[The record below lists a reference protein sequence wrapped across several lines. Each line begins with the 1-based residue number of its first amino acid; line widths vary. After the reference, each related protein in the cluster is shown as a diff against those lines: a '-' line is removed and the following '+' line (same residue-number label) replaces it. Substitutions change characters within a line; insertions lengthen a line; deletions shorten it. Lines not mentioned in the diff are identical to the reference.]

1 MALRHILPET
11 IMDITLQL
19 HKPVASAAITI
30 TGSKSETNRLLL
42 LQALYPGISIQNI
55 SESDDSI
62 AMQNAL
68 ASTGDVIDIHHAGT
82 AMRFLTAYF
91 ALQDGRSITLT
102 GSQRMRERPIG
113 VLVDALRSLGATIEY
128 IENEGFPP
136 LKITGQQL
144 TKGSVAIN
152 AGVSSQYITALLL
165 IAGRLKNGLELTLEG
180 ELTSIPYIKMTLGL
194 LNEVG
199 IENSFE
205 GNTITVK
212 SAMGNGQLAM
222 SNKQRAMGNE
232 QWANLNEEKSQ
243 NTNTKLQ
250 AEEQSA
256 MGNGQSAISNKQLA
270 DPSEAQSEI
279 LNLKSEIS
287 KQIVVESDWS
297 SASYFYSI
305 VALADEGTTITLSS
319 YKQNSLQGDS
329 ALAEI
334 YKELGVETVF
344 KDNSIT
350 LTKLNHQPATINLEL
365 NNTPDIA
372 QTIAV
377 TCFGLGT
384 GCHLTG
390 LHTLKIKETD
400 RLEALKTE
408 LEKFGAILSVTNHSL
423 SLQPHNLFNP
433 SEAHSLSF
441 GEGRGEAVVFVA
453 TYNDHRMA
461 MAFAPL
467 AIKTPVGINDAG
479 VVSKSYPTFWE
490 DMKALGFIIN
500 TL

>member
-1 MALRHILPET
+1 
-11 IMDITLQL
+11 MDITLQL
-19 HKPVASAAITI
+19 RGWIASAAIKV

-42 LQALYPGISIQNI
+42 LQALYPGISIQNT

-68 ASTGDVIDIHHAGT
+68 ASTSNVIDIHHAGT

-91 ALQDGRSITLT
+91 SLQEGRTVTLT

-113 VLVDALRSLGATIEY
+113 VLVEALRSLGAQIDY
-128 IENEGFPP
+128 LENEGFPP
-136 LKITGQQL
+136 LKITGQKL
-144 TKGSVAIN
+144 TKSSVAIN

-165 IAGRLKNGLELTLEG
+165 IAGRLENGLELILEG
-180 ELTSIPYIKMTLGL
+180 ELTSVPYIKMTLGL
-194 LNEVG
+194 LAEVG

-205 GNTITVK
+205 GNVIKVK
-212 SAMGNGQLAM
+212 SATG
-222 SNKQRAMGNE
+222 NKQ
-232 QWANLNEEKSQ
+232 
-243 NTNTKLQ
+243 
-250 AEEQSA
+250 SA
-256 MGNGQSAISNKQLA
+256 GL
-270 DPSEAQSEI
+270 SEAQSEI
-279 LNLKSEIS
+279 T
-287 KQIVVESDWS
+287 VESDWS
-297 SASYFYSI
+297 SASYYYSI
-305 VALADEGTTITLSS
+305 VALAEAGTEITLSS

-329 ALAEI
+329 ALAYI

-344 KDNSIT
+344 NANAIT
-350 LTKLNHQPATINLEL
+350 LTKGNYKPTTVSLEL

-377 TCFGLGT
+377 TCFGLGIS
-384 GCHLTG
+384 CHLTG

-408 LEKFGAILSVTNHSL
+408 LEKFGATISVTDHSL
-423 SLQPHNLFNP
+423 TLQPHNLFNP
-433 SEAHSLSF
+433 GVAGTPPLDVQV
-441 GEGRGEAVVFVA
+441 EAVVAVA

-467 AIKTPVGINDAG
+467 AIKTPVSIKDAG

-490 DMKALGFIIN
+490 DMEALGFELAESTN
-500 TL
+500 DENQHS